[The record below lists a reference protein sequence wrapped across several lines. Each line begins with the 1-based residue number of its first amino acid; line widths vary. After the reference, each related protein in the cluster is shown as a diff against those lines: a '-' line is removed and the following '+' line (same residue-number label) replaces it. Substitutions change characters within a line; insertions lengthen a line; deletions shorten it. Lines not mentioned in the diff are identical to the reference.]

1 MVDIHVSKM
10 KWYYHTF
17 YWWPPTYHCNHLSVL
32 QAFPIFHW
40 FGVQCHQVYQVL
52 SDFPLS
58 YLIVCQS
65 CPNGSQRLQVFQGSY
80 LVAFFLSSFLYPFLL
95 LVNKLSVNY
104 FCYLSFCY
112 FGYYSMVIK
121 VTLIAPWM
129 AIVLFNISIS
139 RRGACR
145 WRGWL
150 LKFSNFS
157 LHFRCIKECHFMAA
171 NLLPL
176 NTKFTWFGFFSF
188 LCFLFFSGWSGQS
201 EIGIKT
207 FFCFKQRFR

>member
-65 CPNGSQRLQVFQGSY
+65 CPNGSQSLQVFQGSY

-95 LVNKLSVNY
+95 LVNKLCVNY
-104 FCYLSFCY
+104 FC
-112 FGYYSMVIK
+112 
-121 VTLIAPWM
+121 
-129 AIVLFNISIS
+129 LF
-139 RRGACR
+139 
-145 WRGWL
+145 
-150 LKFSNFS
+150 
-157 LHFRCIKECHFMAA
+157 
-171 NLLPL
+171 
-176 NTKFTWFGFFSF
+176 
-188 LCFLFFSGWSGQS
+188 CFLLLWIILHGNQS
-201 EIGIKT
+201 YPYSAVDGHCAVQYKYQLKRGLQVERLAAEI
-207 FFCFKQRFR
+207 FKLFTAL

>member
-17 YWWPPTYHCNHLSVL
+17 YWWPPTYHCNRLSVL

-65 CPNGSQRLQVFQGSY
+65 CPNGSQSLQVFQGSY

-139 RRGACR
+139 WRGACR

-157 LHFRCIKECHFMAA
+157 LHFNWNIRMSLHGSKPFAFEHKIHLIWIF
-171 NLLPL
+171 LPSVL
-176 NTKFTWFGFFSF
+176 T
-188 LCFLFFSGWSGQS
+188 FLFWL
-201 EIGIKT
+201 EWKIWNWD
-207 FFCFKQRFR
+207 